1 MPQPTHAH
9 GHTYHLHTKIN
20 SVVAHTYN
28 SSIHEEE
35 ADKSFQV
42 QGQPGEFQDS
52 QRYTENMYRYT
63 EIERPYSQ
71 KSKNKCKISK
81 SFKGG
86 IPTCEGI
93 LSSLEE
99 INYTWRIKS
108 HNYCIIVLKY

>member
-1 MPQPTHAH
+1 MPRSTHAH
-9 GHTYHLHTKIN
+9 GHTHHLHTKIN

-28 SSIHEEE
+28 SSTHEEE

-108 HNYCIIVLKY
+108 HNYCMIVLKY